1 MAEHELVQNSVY
13 TAPTDYTSGISPML
27 DQISFL
33 NGDDDILP
41 RITRINS
48 AEVVYRAHRRAKLVG
63 RYLMGDILG
72 EGSYGKVKE
81 ALDTETLQRRA
92 IKIIKRRKL
101 RKINNGE
108 QNVKREIQLLKR
120 LKHRHII
127 DLSDLIENE
136 EKQKMYMVME
146 FCVGELQELL
156 EAAPDKK
163 FPVFQAHRYFRQLV
177 EGLEYLHGQGI
188 VHKDIKP
195 GNLLLSTEEILKI
208 TDLGVAEAI
217 DTFAVDDTCHT
228 SQGTPAFQPPEIA
241 NGLESFSGFKVDI
254 WSSGVTLYNMTTG
267 EYPFEGDNIFKLFEN
282 IGKGQYK
289 IPEGVEDNLRDLLT
303 GMLQYEAANRV
314 TLQHIKRHD
323 WVRRKHPVT
332 PGFVAFK
339 PIQGHD
345 DMLRGFTVIPYLED
359 LHFHNSEEEEEEDQE
374 DHYYSNT
381 IDSHPQVELSSA
393 GAQNSSNNCEA
404 NNTEKK
410 KKRKSKGGL
419 LSSCRP
425 S

>member
-1 MAEHELVQNSVY
+1 MAGHEMVHNAMY
-13 TAPTDYTSGISPML
+13 AHGEYDAGISTV
-27 DQISFL
+27 DEISFL

-41 RITRINS
+41 RITRIDS
-48 AEVVYRAHRRAKLVG
+48 SEVVYRAHRRAKLVG
-63 RYLMGDILG
+63 KYLMGDILG

-92 IKIIKRRKL
+92 IKIIKKRKL

-120 LKHRHII
+120 LKHKHII
-127 DLSDLIENE
+127 NLSDLLENE

-146 FCVGELQELL
+146 YCVGELQELL

-163 FPVFQAHRYFRQLV
+163 FPIFQAHRYFSQLV
-177 EGLEYLHGQGI
+177 KGLEYLHGQGI

-195 GNLLLSTEEILKI
+195 GNLLLTTEEILKI

-217 DTFAVDDTCHT
+217 DSFAKDDTCHT

-241 NGLESFSGFKVDI
+241 NGMETFSGFKVDI

-267 EYPFEGDNIFKLFEN
+267 VYPFEGDNIFKLFEN
-282 IGKGQYK
+282 IGKGQYQ
-289 IPEGVEDNLRDLLT
+289 IPDGLEDNLKDLLT
-303 GMLQYEAANRV
+303 GMLQYEAANRIA
-314 TLQHIKRHD
+314 LQDIKKHD

-332 PGFVAFK
+332 AGFVAFK
-339 PIQGHD
+339 PIQGHE

-359 LHFHNSEEEEEEDQE
+359 LHFPNSEEEEEDYE

-381 IDSHPQVELSSA
+381 INTYHPAEPESPR
-393 GAQNSSNNCEA
+393 GAQNSNNSCDT
-404 NNTEKK
+404 NSSEKK
-410 KKRKSKGGL
+410 KKKKSKSGL
-419 LSSCRP
+419 LNSCRP

>member
-1 MAEHELVQNSVY
+1 MAEHELVQNAVY
-13 TAPTDYTSGISPML
+13 TAPTDYNAGISPML

-41 RITRINS
+41 RITRIDS

-81 ALDTETLQRRA
+81 ALDTDTLQRRA

-314 TLQHIKRHD
+314 TLQQIKRHD

-359 LHFHNSEEEEEEDQE
+359 LHFHNSEEEEEEHE

-381 IDSHPQVELSSA
+381 IDSHPQVEPNSA
-393 GAQNSSNNCEA
+393 GAQNSNNCEP

>member
-314 TLQHIKRHD
+314 TLQRIKRHD

>member
-1 MAEHELVQNSVY
+1 MVHNAMYAPHEY
-13 TAPTDYTSGISPML
+13 DAGISSV

-33 NGDDDILP
+33 NGEDDIP
-41 RITRINS
+41 RITRIDS

-63 RYLMGDILG
+63 KYLMGDILG

-92 IKIIKRRKL
+92 IKIIKTRKL

-127 DLSDLIENE
+127 DLSDLLENE
-136 EKQKMYMVME
+136 EKQKMYMIME
-146 FCVGELQELL
+146 YCVGELQELL
-156 EAAPDKK
+156 EAAPDKR
-163 FPVFQAHRYFRQLV
+163 FPIFQAHRYFRQLV
-177 EGLEYLHGQGI
+177 EGLEYLHSQGI

-217 DTFAVDDTCHT
+217 DAFARDDTCHT

-267 EYPFEGDNIFKLFEN
+267 VYPFEGDNIFKLFEN
-282 IGKGQYK
+282 IGKGQYQ
-289 IPEGVEDNLRDLLT
+289 IPDGVEDNLKDLLT
-303 GMLQYEAANRV
+303 GMLQYEAANRIA
-314 TLQHIKRHD
+314 LEDIKKHD

-339 PIQGHD
+339 PIQGHE

-359 LHFHNSEEEEEEDQE
+359 LHFHNSEEEEDEDYE
-374 DHYYSNT
+374 DHYYSNMINT
-381 IDSHPQVELSSA
+381 HPHAEPAVA
-393 GAQNSSNNCEA
+393 GAQNSNNCESHEA
-404 NNTEKK
+404 EKK
-410 KKRKSKGGL
+410 KKRKTKSGL
-419 LSSCRP
+419 LSSCHP